1 MNGYIKSEAKEA
13 YKKFLKEAKNPL
25 KIFEKR
31 GTLKKFIDRQKELS
45 AYNSVYLGVKNVEL
59 SKIVGSVQK
68 YMDFDKNF
76 VPKNKIIEAR
86 WCNIYIAYQTNK
98 RLPLVQLYK
107 IKEEYYVYDGNHRI
121 SVANFLNF
129 KFIEAEVTEFL
140 PSTHKKEDIIYRE
153 KFLFEKETELEGI
166 EFSEIHQYRRIHKEI
181 KSFMDYQMEKYGNEI
196 DYKTAA
202 KIWYKELYSPAI
214 AILDGN
220 NMLDYFIERTISD
233 IFIYFLDHK
242 YYESE
247 KYMEDVGYTYALISF
262 INHIKTNADKSIES
276 RAEIY
281 SYLKE
286 FKYLEDLDM
295 KKTLDRETLEKL
307 KILKEITEIDFLY
320 NFIILYEVD
329 EYIERKGIEDFRS
342 GVEKWYQK
350 QFIKKFEE
358 LNKRIKGLPQRY
370 SEHLKYIENEKETI
384 FHHFRSFEIIAK
396 KKYKKKKVDIVANYI
411 LDVFI
416 PIVESIS
423 MSNIDKNELNKNYIN
438 IYDGI
443 YEKYTYL
450 FDYNQNITIYKAAEA
465 YFNYEGAVYFKINDW
480 FGIKYINNKKR
491 KELLLKNI
499 NKLDKEWQDFY
510 MELMEKYG
518 EFSKFDTL
526 FKIQELMKKYIEEF
540 SVEEAKNKVKN
551 DLEKLI
557 NQQEINVFYKTK
569 RGLIELKQNENYSL
583 VDFYIDIM
591 ESSKYLG
598 EDTNYIDIIDLAF
611 SIMYN

>member
-1 MNGYIKSEAKEA
+1 
-13 YKKFLKEAKNPL
+13 
-25 KIFEKR
+25 
-31 GTLKKFIDRQKELS
+31 
-45 AYNSVYLGVKNVEL
+45 
-59 SKIVGSVQK
+59 
-68 YMDFDKNF
+68 
-76 VPKNKIIEAR
+76 
-86 WCNIYIAYQTNK
+86 
-98 RLPLVQLYK
+98 
-107 IKEEYYVYDGNHRI
+107 
-121 SVANFLNF
+121 
-129 KFIEAEVTEFL
+129 
-140 PSTHKKEDIIYRE
+140 
-153 KFLFEKETELEGI
+153 
-166 EFSEIHQYRRIHKEI
+166 
-181 KSFMDYQMEKYGNEI
+181 
-196 DYKTAA
+196 
-202 KIWYKELYSPAI
+202 
-214 AILDGN
+214 
-220 NMLDYFIERTISD
+220 
-233 IFIYFLDHK
+233 
-242 YYESE
+242 
-247 KYMEDVGYTYALISF
+247 
-262 INHIKTNADKSIES
+262 
-276 RAEIY
+276 
-281 SYLKE
+281 
-286 FKYLEDLDM
+286 
-295 KKTLDRETLEKL
+295 
-307 KILKEITEIDFLY
+307 
-320 NFIILYEVD
+320 
-329 EYIERKGIEDFRS
+329 
-342 GVEKWYQK
+342 
-350 QFIKKFEE
+350 
-358 LNKRIKGLPQRY
+358 
-370 SEHLKYIENEKETI
+370 
-384 FHHFRSFEIIAK
+384 
-396 KKYKKKKVDIVANYI
+396 
-411 LDVFI
+411 
-416 PIVESIS
+416 

>member
-1 MNGYIKSEAKEA
+1 MNGYIKTEAKEA

-31 GTLKKFIDRQKELS
+31 GNLKKFVDRQKELA

-76 VPKNKIIEAR
+76 VPKNKIIETR
-86 WCNIYIAYQTNK
+86 WCNIYIAYQTNN

-107 IKEEYYVYDGNHRI
+107 IKDEYYVYDGNHRI

-129 KFIEAEVTEFL
+129 KSIEAEVTEFL

-181 KSFMDYQMEKYGNEI
+181 KDFSDYQKEKYDNKI

-202 KIWYKELYSPAI
+202 KIWYTELYKPAI
-214 AILDGN
+214 TILNGN

-262 INHIKTNADKSIES
+262 INHIKTNADKSLKS
-276 RAEIY
+276 RINVY

-295 KKTLDRETLEKL
+295 KKSLDKETLNKL
-307 KILKEITEIDFLY
+307 SILKEITEIDFLY
-320 NFIILYEVD
+320 NFIILYEID
-329 EYIERKGIEDFRS
+329 EYIERKDIKDFRA
-342 GVEKWYQK
+342 GVEKWYKK
-350 QFIKKFEE
+350 QFINKFDE
-358 LNKRIKGLPQRY
+358 LNKRISQLPKRY
-370 SEHLKYIENEKETI
+370 SDYLKYIENEKEII
-384 FHHFRSFEIIAK
+384 FHHFRSFKDIAK

-411 LDVFI
+411 LDIFI
-416 PIVESIS
+416 PIVESIQI
-423 MSNIDKNELNKNYIN
+423 SNVDKNDLNKNYIN

-450 FDYNQNITIYKAAEA
+450 FDYNQKITIYKAAEA
-465 YFNYEGAVYFKINDW
+465 YFNSEGAVYFKINDW
-480 FGIKYINNKKR
+480 FGTKYINNKKR
-491 KELLLKNI
+491 AEILLRSI
-499 NKLDKEWQDFY
+499 NKLDKEWQEFHI
-510 MELMEKYG
+510 ELMKKYG
-518 EFSKFDTL
+518 EFGRFDTL
-526 FKIQELMKKYIEEF
+526 FKLQELIKISIEEF
-540 SVEEAKNKVKN
+540 GTEETKNKVKN
-551 DLEKLI
+551 DLEKLF
-557 NQQEINVFYKTK
+557 NQKEINVFYKTK
-569 RGLIELKQNENYSL
+569 RGLIELKQNENYSF
-583 VDFYIDIM
+583 VDFYVDIM

-598 EDTNYIDIIDLAF
+598 EDKNYVDIIDLAF
-611 SIMYN
+611 SVMYN